1 MSFLYSARKAGEWS
15 LGTRL
20 TSVCIYF
27 LCSTPV
33 KTLLEVPSINTEANL
48 LCVNKNS
55 GIGYSHVS
63 KIDVS
68 CLKKR

>member
-15 LGTRL
+15 LGMRL
-20 TSVCIYF
+20 TGVCIYF
-27 LCSTPV
+27 LCPTPV
-33 KTLLEVPSINTEANL
+33 KIRLEVPSINTEANVL
-48 LCVNKNS
+48 WVNKNS

-68 CLKKR
+68 YL